1 MTQFKTN
8 LLIQDCLYK
17 FELSELLFDSLLQII
32 HLYFNYVKET
42 IDPTVVAQELLAE
55 DIISCDDEEEIRKIH
70 KNETSANATLC
81 LFEAIPRRSPDWYKK
96 FLTILYK
103 LDHKKLVEQ
112 LDEKEFSLL
121 SKDDESLSRIVLSPV
136 DDDFKK
142 DEVSFSCQ
150 NVDTKLVS
158 ETVSREEFA
167 NPPEIDTIDRLKEEV
182 NNLQKEVNRIPQLE
196 RKIDDLVH
204 LIQSMDIKIE
214 KILENTNRK

>member
-1 MTQFKTN
+1 M
-8 LLIQDCLYK
+8 
-17 FELSELLFDSLLQII
+17 
-32 HLYFNYVKET
+32 
-42 IDPTVVAQELLAE
+42 
-55 DIISCDDEEEIRKIH
+55 
-70 KNETSANATLC
+70 
-81 LFEAIPRRSPDWYKK
+81 
-96 FLTILYK
+96 
-103 LDHKKLVEQ
+103 
-112 LDEKEFSLL
+112 
-121 SKDDESLSRIVLSPV
+121 KDDESRIDLSPV